1 MEWPMK
7 KEMHFNDEIESSN
20 QPLLRLYNPTYAGK
34 NIFGTEFPDS
44 IIEQLNSDDFYQGQW
59 QNCDSNS
66 FKDMSAVGYY
76 FGKNIISEMN
86 VPIGLINMSI
96 GGAPIETFINPEA
109 MKSNAQFRA
118 KVNGNW
124 LTNDA
129 LPVWVRERGK
139 QNIGSDSVNNNH
151 PFKPGYAF
159 QNGINGITPFPIKG
173 ILWYQGESN
182 AQEADRVY
190 EYGALMKLMIDDY
203 RKQWSQIDLP
213 FYFVQ
218 LSSIDTTHYKGQLWP
233 MFRDEQRK
241 SLAKIDFSGMA
252 VCSDVG
258 SKDDVH
264 PRNKKIVGERLA
276 RWALSKTY
284 KKDIFPSGPLPLS
297 AKYEEGKVVIAF
309 QYGAAGLKSSDGNKV
324 KGFSIDGKSEI
335 NAEIVN
341 DTIVLFVNEK
351 PEYIYY
357 GWQPYSNANLVNS
370 EVLPASTFKI
380 AIQ

>member
-1 MEWPMK
+1 
-7 KEMHFNDEIESSN
+7 
-20 QPLLRLYNPTYAGK
+20 
-34 NIFGTEFPDS
+34 
-44 IIEQLNSDDFYQGQW
+44 
-59 QNCDSNS
+59 
-66 FKDMSAVGYY
+66 MSAVGYY